1 MCPHTTTCVHIL
13 LCMCPRTTVY
23 VSSYYCMHFCKD
35 ISSGPRTSPI
45 FLNRL
50 YISYIYVL
58 VIYISNI
65 YNLYIYMNIHT
76 HIHICKASRR
86 FDIVSQFI
94 TQFTTPFTCFFSQK
108 VQELL
113 QNRQAL
119 RLFYAVYWTLS
130 LLRRLLNAVSF
141 TPSIEH
147 RLSVLY

>member
-76 HIHICKASRR
+76 HIHIAKPH
-86 FDIVSQFI
+86 V
-94 TQFTTPFTCFFSQK
+94 
-108 VQELL
+108 
-113 QNRQAL
+113 AL
-119 RLFYAVYWTLS
+119 TSSLS
-130 LLRRLLNAVSF
+130 LLLSLLLHLLAFLVKKFKNCCRIDRLFVSF
-141 TPSIEH
+141 TPSIE
-147 RLSVLY
+147 RCLFYAVY